1 MSSIAETYAIS
12 RIKNCVPRPDKK
24 FLTIKEDRP
33 RTPWTFPVSLFKE
46 YKPEVPALVNDC
58 FEFDW
63 QCLRKPKLKKSNEE
77 ELKEK
82 CREIYPFVREIY
94 KRLAALGIVGTVF
107 SIGWNV
113 YREFMIQTLNI
124 TEKDKLKPDDCD
136 RLFIG
141 VNAGN

>member
-1 MSSIAETYAIS
+1 MGLNSISNNYNILNQKHKDNNSSSALNVESFNIA

-24 FLTIKEDRP
+24 FTTTKQERP
-33 RTPWTFPVSLFKE
+33 RTPWTFPISLFKE

-63 QCLRKPKLKKSNEE
+63 QCLRKPKLKKCPEE

-82 CREIYPFVREIY
+82 CRDIYPFVREIY
-94 KRLAALGIVGTVF
+94 KRLAALGIVGTIF

-113 YREFMIQTLNI
+113 YREFMI
-124 TEKDKLKPDDCD
+124 
-136 RLFIG
+136 
-141 VNAGN
+141 

>member
-1 MSSIAETYAIS
+1 MT

-24 FLTIKEDRP
+24 YAALKEDRP
-33 RTPWTFPVSLFKE
+33 RTPWTFPISLFKE
-46 YKPEVPALVNDC
+46 YKPENDFVVKEC

-63 QCLRKPKLKKSNEE
+63 SCLKKPKLKKSSED

-82 CREIYPFVREIY
+82 CREIYPFLREIY

-113 YREFMIQTLNI
+113 YREFMI
-124 TEKDKLKPDDCD
+124 
-136 RLFIG
+136 
-141 VNAGN
+141 